1 MINNSVASTSFY
13 IDPKDRLVRVSIP
26 RRGKPYEHRCSRDV
40 YEQVAHWIDERGERP
55 FTGEEIVAG
64 EDAPH
69 SQVFAALAFLDE
81 RSIIERRG
89 KMAFAVNPD
98 GGVHLDAM
106 TEWHAL
112 RENA

>member
-1 MINNSVASTSFY
+1 MDVDRSTFR
-13 IDPKDRLVRVSIP
+13 IDRAGFLVRAVTP
-26 RRGKPYEHRCSRDV
+26 RRGKPYEHRCSLEV
-40 YEQVAHWIDERGERP
+40 YERVAHWIDERGEQP

-69 SQVFAALAFLDE
+69 SQVFTALAFLDE
-81 RSIIERRG
+81 RSIIERDGRLN
-89 KMAFAVNPD
+89 FAVNP

-112 RENA
+112 REKA